1 MNIEAILGSGGH
13 RSAPNVDPK
22 SATENVVDILA
33 AIVPD
38 LSKFMG
44 DADKLTIIVTTIS
57 THIIIPAIRSKL
69 FPKNVDQSF
78 LDLLIALSRV
88 PEGAKTW
95 RKDIGEIFQDSRFIC
110 SRTLHLWEDGW
121 YLALRSWIIIEKE
134 RCIETVSRI
143 PAPTSIG
150 IIFSVGAATAR
161 SEADKRAQLNLRRVT
176 LAILIAN
183 HDTFMGSVSIIV
195 EKSVEL
201 FGASVTSSPSSLT
214 QADLFLLFRALVLR
228 VSSVHL
234 SSLWPTLLPELQRT
248 LRGLTSEAVPSQQN
262 LRNIIQACKL
272 LETLLSA
279 APDEFQLQEW
289 LFITDTIDAVYRPL
303 QWTPA
308 ALVDQ
313 VAVDFDQQKFRRG
326 SAPEDMTDDSPSH
339 GRKPLL
345 TAIRT
350 RDKDQEY
357 ILAHIIRPFYQQ
369 LSIAYFEASYQMMP
383 MDHDAYAKDILADIF
398 DETTLA

>member
-1 MNIEAILGSGGH
+1 MNIEVTLGSDGH
-13 RSAPNVDPK
+13 TLAPNVVSK
-22 SATENVVDILA
+22 LATENVIDILA

-38 LSKFMG
+38 LSSFMG
-44 DADKLTIIVTTIS
+44 DADRLTIIASTIS
-57 THIIIPAIRSKL
+57 THVIIPAVRSKL
-69 FPKNVDQSF
+69 FPKNIDQSF
-78 LDLLIALSRV
+78 LDLLVALSRI

-95 RKDIGEIFQDSRFIC
+95 RKDIAEVFQDSRFVC
-110 SRTLHLWEDGW
+110 TRTLHFWQRGW
-121 YLALRSWIIIEKE
+121 YPALRSWITIEKE

-161 SEADKRAQLNLRRVT
+161 SETDKRAQLNLRRVA

-183 HDTFMGSVSIIV
+183 HDTFIGSVSMII
-195 EKSVEL
+195 EKAVEL
-201 FGASVTSSPSSLT
+201 FGASATSSPSSLT
-214 QADLFLLFRALVLR
+214 QADLFLLFRALVLK

-234 SSLWPTLLPELQRT
+234 SSLWPILLPEMQRI
-248 LRGLTSEAVPSQQN
+248 LRGLTSDAVPNQQN
-262 LRNIIQACKL
+262 LTGIIQACKM

-289 LFITDTIDAVYRPL
+289 LFVTDTIDAVYRPL

-313 VAVDFDQQKFRRG
+313 VAVDFDQRKFGRG
-326 SAPEDMTDDSPSH
+326 SAPEDLTDNSPSH

-345 TAIRT
+345 TAFRT

-357 ILAHIIRPFYQQ
+357 ILSHVIRPFYQQ
-369 LSIAYFEASYQMMP
+369 LSIAYFEASYQMIP
-383 MDHDAYAKDILADIF
+383 MNHDAYTKDILADIF

>member
-1 MNIEAILGSGGH
+1 MNNEVTVGSNGH
-13 RSAPNVDPK
+13 TSASNVVTK

-33 AIVPD
+33 AIIPD
-38 LSKFMG
+38 LSTFMG
-44 DADKLTIIVTTIS
+44 DADRLTITVSTIS
-57 THIIIPAIRSKL
+57 THIVIPAVRSKL
-69 FPKNVDQSF
+69 FPKNIDQSF
-78 LDLLIALSRV
+78 LDLLIALSRI

-95 RKDIGEIFQDSRFIC
+95 RKDIAEIFQDPRFVC
-110 SRTLHLWEDGW
+110 TRTLQLWEHGW
-121 YLALRSWIIIEKE
+121 YPVLRNWIIIEKE
-134 RCIETVSRI
+134 RCIETISRI

-161 SEADKRAQLNLRRVT
+161 SEADKKAQLNLRRAT

-183 HDTFMGSVSIIV
+183 HDTFIGSVSIIT
-195 EKSVEL
+195 EKAVEL
-201 FGASVTSSPSSLT
+201 FGASATSSPSSLP

-234 SSLWPTLLPELQRT
+234 SSLWPILLPELQRI

-272 LETLLSA
+272 LETLLSV

-313 VAVDFDQQKFRRG
+313 VAVDFDQRKFRRG
-326 SAPEDMTDDSPSH
+326 SASEDLTDNSPFH

-345 TAIRT
+345 TATKT
-350 RDKDQEY
+350 RGKDQEY
-357 ILAHIIRPFYQQ
+357 ILSHVIRPFYQQ
-369 LSIAYFEASYQMMP
+369 LSIAYFEASYQMVP
-383 MDHDAYAKDILADIF
+383 MDHDAYVKDILADIF
-398 DETTLA
+398 DETALA